1 MRGLLV
7 LLFFCFY
14 FLSLASG
21 SAVGG
26 RDRRRNQTNFQND
39 LSSGEQQPD
48 RRPTSTSLEPA
59 TASAPEDSTAS
70 LASSAPTL
78 HSPPVRH
85 LYPAT
90 PAPTSA
96 FTPDGRRH
104 RPDHQTH
111 RSQRRH
117 NASSTVVTAKDTAPV
132 YRLGAV
138 FEPEYFKLLSNV
150 FFQSIQEKD
159 RLSDG
164 SYRLEGLAIETPAL
178 NVSALKGACETF
190 KSVSVTV
197 GLTAGGTQSIYSAGT
212 LASLS
217 GVPLIARSIKG
228 YRDDTLKVSHRSLL
242 YLKIFRAFG
251 PVNSCTS
258 IRYTYMERNRN
269 I

>member
-1 MRGLLV
+1 MRGLLDF
-7 LLFFCFY
+7 LFFCLY
-14 FLSLASG
+14 SLSLTSG

-26 RDRRRNQTNFQND
+26 REGRRNQTDFQDD
-39 LSSGEQQPD
+39 LSSAAAGQPLG
-48 RRPTSTSLEPA
+48 RRPA
-59 TASAPEDSTAS
+59 TAIATEDSIMS
-70 LASSAPTL
+70 FASSVPPLLSPLTRQPPTAPGPMST
-78 HSPPVRH
+78 
-85 LYPAT
+85 
-90 PAPTSA
+90 PTSN
-96 FTPDGRRH
+96 GHRH
-104 RPDHQTH
+104 RLEHEIL

-117 NASSTVVTAKDTAPV
+117 NASNFIDTAKNTTPV

-138 FEPEYFKLLSNV
+138 FEPEYFKVLSNV

-178 NVSALKGACETF
+178 NVSALKGACDTF

-197 GLTAGGTQSIYSAGT
+197 GLTAGGMQSIYSAGT

-228 YRDDTLKVSHRSLL
+228 YRDDTLKVSRRSRVL
-242 YLKIFRAFG
+242 FN
-251 PVNSCTS
+251 NSTS
-258 IRYTYMERNRN
+258 IRYTSMKLYRNLHC